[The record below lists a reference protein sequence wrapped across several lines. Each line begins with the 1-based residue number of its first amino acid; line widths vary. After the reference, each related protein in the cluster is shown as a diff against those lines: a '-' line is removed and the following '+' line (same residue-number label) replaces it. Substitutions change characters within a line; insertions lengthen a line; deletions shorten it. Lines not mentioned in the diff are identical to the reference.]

1 MATEPTESYWQAWI
15 ADLVRDAWRD
25 AMRRGGVSEAD
36 ARRIAEAE
44 ADRIRTLP
52 PTKEQ

>member
-15 ADLVRDAWRD
+15 ADLVRDATRD
-25 AMRRGGVSEAD
+25 ALTRKGIPPEVA
-36 ARRIAEAE
+36 ARISEAE